1 MKTLTVAER
10 HELAGPYFAPEGL
23 YEYTKSLPFVGNVWS
38 DVTTLVAGEWTEIV
52 INFEVGASGLADGA
66 WIKGTFKF
74 YSDWALFQ
82 TSDRAADNYVSAEY
96 VANALRPGQEPAT
109 VQGLAVRFD
118 QKGHERPF
126 QKAVIIDVVD
136 GYLNPGDRI
145 VIRLGDRRWGGRGTR
160 VQTFVETGFRWR
172 FYIDPVGT
180 SRFAP
185 IQPDLVWDIV
195 PGAPHR
201 LVATSPRLISP
212 GVPFS
217 VHVHPEDTWGNVNKN
232 LTGVSIRLAI
242 ADDNNPDQP
251 IISQE
256 LQVAEQ
262 GWANA
267 IFTDLILPKEGR
279 YTIHAA
285 LHPRSPTT
293 HSAEVSQMGSSVIP
307 LTVATLPLE
316 APRPFFADLHVH
328 SDDTVGTHDSLY
340 NFSYGRDIAALD
352 ILGYTANDFNVTAP
366 RWDATLALIRDLN
379 KPGSFVLFPGTE
391 WCGNSAAGGDH
402 NVVFLGDLAQRDP
415 EFPFDRHGN
424 VARSFEWNEH
434 GPSELVPGAWPL
446 DELYATYAHDTDGHL
461 LIPHVGGRRCNL
473 AWHHPGL
480 ERLVEVGSAWGQ
492 FEWLIRDSV
501 RRGWKMGVS
510 ANSDEHRGRCGGG
523 VSGTAVFGTKGGLT
537 GVLASKLERGDVA
550 TALRARRTFAT
561 TGERLVGL
569 VSTPDGLHV
578 QGDEWES
585 APEQP
590 LQLSYHFLGNKG
602 FSSIEAWDAS
612 GLVWKRSLWTEAKVD
627 KKAPLLRVSWGGA
640 RLYDRYREAVW
651 NGTVE
656 LAGGDASVQ
665 SLEKFGGFDDNP
677 EDSIRQLSPTL
688 LGFSSRTSGDTDGVH
703 VHFKDGK
710 LPLTIAITGTLHGYV
725 KVGNPLAGNPHKA
738 QPTFELSATWDEV
751 TKPGGKSIDIAG
763 GAELF
768 VRAEVIP
775 DVTLPTEVRGTASFD
790 AIQGGEK
797 AIYFVGREWS
807 GHKVVTSPVFVR
819 F

>member
-1 MKTLTVAER
+1 MLPKRELT
-10 HELAGPYFAPEGL
+10 H
-23 YEYTKSLPFVGNVWS
+23 T
-38 DVTTLVAGEWTEIV
+38 
-52 INFEVGASGLADGA
+52 
-66 WIKGTFKF
+66 
-74 YSDWALFQ
+74 
-82 TSDRAADNYVSAEY
+82 
-96 VANALRPGQEPAT
+96 
-109 VQGLAVRFD
+109 
-118 QKGHERPF
+118 HC
-126 QKAVIIDVVD
+126 
-136 GYLNPGDRI
+136 
-145 VIRLGDRRWGGRGTR
+145 
-160 VQTFVETGFRWR
+160 
-172 FYIDPVGT
+172 

-195 PGAPHR
+195 PGSPHH
-201 LVATSPRLISP
+201 LVATSPRLVTP
-212 GVPFS
+212 GAPFS
-217 VHVHPEDTWGNVNKN
+217 VHVHPEDVWGNVTKD
-232 LTGVSIRLAI
+232 LTGALIRLRI
-242 ADDNNPDQP
+242 AEDNDPDRP
-251 IISQE
+251 IITKE
-256 LQVAEQ
+256 LQVPEK

-267 IFTDLILPKEGR
+267 VFTDLILPQEGR
-279 YTIHAA
+279 YTIHATLLSTA
-285 LHPRSPTT
+285 PNSSSAGHPELSS
-293 HSAEVSQMGSSVIP
+293 SAIP
-307 LTVATLPLE
+307 LTAAPLPLG

-366 RWDATLALIRDLN
+366 RWDATLALIRELN

-402 NVVFLGDLAQRDP
+402 NVIFLGDLSKREP
-415 EFPFDRHGN
+415 EFPIDRHGN

-446 DELYATYAHDTDGHL
+446 DELYATYAHDLDGHL

-473 AWHHPGL
+473 AWHHAGL

-492 FEWLIRDSV
+492 FEWLLRDSV

-523 VSGTAVFGTKGGLT
+523 VPGSAVFGTRGGLT
-537 GVLASKLERGDVA
+537 GVLADKLERDDVA
-550 TALRARRTFAT
+550 RALRARRTFAT

-569 VSTPDGLHV
+569 VSTLDGLQV
-578 QGDEWES
+578 QGDEWEATS
-585 APEQP
+585 GEP

-612 GLVWKRSLWTEAKVD
+612 GLVWKRDLWTETKTD
-627 KKAPLLRVSWGGA
+627 QKAPLLRVSWGGA

-656 LAGGDASVQ
+656 FAGGDASVQ
-665 SLEKFGGFDDNP
+665 GFQTFGGFDDNP
-677 EDSIRQLSPTL
+677 EDSIEQLTPTV

-703 VHFKDGK
+703 VHFEDGK
-710 LPLTIAITGTLHGYV
+710 LPLTLAITGTLQGYV
-725 KVGNPLAGNPHKA
+725 KVGDPLTGNPHKA
-738 QPTFELSATWDEV
+738 QPTYELKATWDEL
-751 TKPGGKSIDIAG
+751 TKPGGKSINITG

-775 DVTLPTEVRGTASFD
+775 DVTLPAEIQGTASFD
-790 AIQGGEK
+790 AAQGDEK

-807 GHKVVTSPVFVR
+807 GHKVITSPVFVK
-819 F
+819 FA